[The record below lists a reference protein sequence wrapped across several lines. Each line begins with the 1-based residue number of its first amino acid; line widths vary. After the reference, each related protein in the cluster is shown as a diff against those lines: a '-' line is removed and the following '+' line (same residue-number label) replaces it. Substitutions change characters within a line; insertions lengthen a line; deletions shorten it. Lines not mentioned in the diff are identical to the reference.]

1 MSNIATINSVNL
13 KITREVKTGIVAV
26 SVIALFI
33 WGYNFMKGLNLFEG
47 PLKTYLTEYA
57 NVQGLNTAS
66 VVTING
72 VEVGKVVGIKFNKK
86 PEKKGQLIVEFS
98 VETDF
103 EFSKNSVAKIYST
116 SLMGGKSLAVIP
128 SYEGEMAV
136 PGDFLQGEI
145 ESDIFSSVSEK
156 LNPLQAKV
164 ENVIVSADSL
174 MVGLNDI
181 IDTRSRGQIKLS
193 IEKLNE
199 TISNFKNISE
209 SVDRLIKGN
218 EKKLEKTLAN
228 TELLTHNLAKLSDTL
243 VNANLGVTVKNLET
257 TVNNLNK
264 ILASV
269 EAGDGTLGKLLN
281 DEGMYTN
288 LTNSSKEL
296 EELLRE
302 MKLHPKRF
310 VHFSLFGKKE
320 KGYKPEE
327 EQKE

>member
-1 MSNIATINSVNL
+1 L

-33 WGYNFMKGLNLFEG
+33 WGFNFMKGLNLFDG
-47 PLKTYLTEYA
+47 PSKTYLTEYN

-72 VEVGKVVGIKFNKK
+72 VEVGKVISINFNKE
-86 PEKKGQLIVEFS
+86 PEKRGHLIVEFS

-103 EFSKNSVAKIYST
+103 EFSKKSIAKIYSA
-116 SLMGGKSLAVIP
+116 SLMGGKSLAIVP
-128 SYEGEMAV
+128 SYEGEMAN
-136 PGDFLQGEI
+136 PGDFLQGQI
-145 ESDIFSSVSEK
+145 ESDIFSSVTEK

-174 MVGLNDI
+174 MTGLTDI
-181 IDTRSRGQIKLS
+181 LDTKSRNNLKKS
-193 IEKLNE
+193 ISELNE

-209 SVDRLIKGN
+209 SVDQLILDN
-218 EKKLEKTLAN
+218 EEKLGKTLASADV
-228 TELLTHNLAKLSDTL
+228 TMKNLSKLSDTL
-243 VNANLGVTVKNLET
+243 VNANLGVTIHNLEST
-257 TVNNLNK
+257 ITSLNK
-264 ILASV
+264 ILTSV
-269 EAGDGTLGKLLN
+269 EAGNGTLGKLLK
-281 DEGMYTN
+281 DEGMYNN

-310 VHFSLFGKKE
+310 VHFSLFGKKD
-320 KGYKPEE
+320 KGYISEE
-327 EQKE
+327 NKK

>member
-1 MSNIATINSVNL
+1 M

-33 WGYNFMKGLNLFEG
+33 WGFNFMKGLNLFDG
-47 PLKTYLTEYA
+47 PSKTYLTEYS

-72 VEVGKVVGIKFNKK
+72 VEVGKVIDIKFSKLL
-86 PEKKGQLIVEFS
+86 EKRGKLIVEFS

-103 EFSKNSVAKIYST
+103 EFSKNSIAKIYSA
-116 SLMGGKSLAVIP
+116 SLMGGKSLAVVP
-128 SYEGEMAV
+128 SYEGEMAK
-136 PGDFLQGEI
+136 PGDFLQGQI
-145 ESDIFSSVSEK
+145 ESDIFSSVTEK

-174 MVGLNDI
+174 MTGLTDVL
-181 IDTRSRGQIKLS
+181 DAKSRKNLKSS
-193 IEKLNE
+193 IEQLSA
-199 TISNFKNISE
+199 TILNFKNISE
-209 SVDRLIKGN
+209 SVDRLVKSNEEKLGN
-218 EKKLEKTLAN
+218 TLSNA
-228 TELLTHNLAKLSDTL
+228 ELMTSNLAKLSDTL
-243 VNANLGVTVKNLET
+243 VDANLGLTVKNLEA
-257 TVNNLNK
+257 TVTNLNK

-269 EAGDGTLGKLLN
+269 EAGEGTLGKLLK
-281 DEGMYTN
+281 DENMYNN

-310 VHFSLFGKKE
+310 VHFSLFGKKD
-320 KGYKPEE
+320 KGYQISE

>member
-1 MSNIATINSVNL
+1 M

-33 WGYNFMKGLNLFEG
+33 WGFNFLKGFNLFDA
-47 PLKTYLTEYA
+47 PSKTYLSEYN
-57 NVQGLNTAS
+57 NVQGLNTSS

-72 VEVGKVVGIKFNKK
+72 VDVGKVISINFNNA
-86 PEKKGQLIVEFS
+86 PEKRGQLIVEFS

-103 EFSKNSVAKIYST
+103 EFSKNSIAKIYST
-116 SLMGGKSLAVIP
+116 SLMGGKSLAIVP
-128 SYEGEMAV
+128 SYEGEMAK

-145 ESDIFSSVSEK
+145 ESDIFSSVTEK

-174 MVGLNDI
+174 MTGLTDVLN
-181 IDTRSRGQIKLS
+181 TKSRNNLKSS
-193 IEKLNE
+193 IQQLNE
-199 TISNFKNISE
+199 TMLNFKNISE
-209 SVDRLIKGN
+209 SVDKLVKDNEIKLGN
-218 EKKLEKTLAN
+218 TLENA
-228 TELLTHNLAKLSDTL
+228 ELMTSNLAKLSDTL
-243 VNANLGVTVKNLET
+243 VKANLGLTIKNLEA

-264 ILASV
+264 ILAGV
-269 EAGDGTLGKLLN
+269 EAGEGTLGKLLN
-281 DEGMYTN
+281 DEEMYHN

-302 MKLHPKRF
+302 MKLNPKRF
-310 VHFSLFGKKE
+310 VHFSVFGKKD

-327 EQKE
+327 ELKE